1 MDSGCTRN
9 EITTE
14 TKSLGIC
21 GVAGPGGGAA
31 QFSCEREVGVF
42 WGRTQSLGVVFQMIV
57 IGNRKKLLHTE
68 DSVERVTGTLKPAP
82 NHLTQQKSNQE

>member
-1 MDSGCTRN
+1 M
-9 EITTE
+9 
-14 TKSLGIC
+14 
-21 GVAGPGGGAA
+21 
-31 QFSCEREVGVF
+31 GVF